1 MVNETNSR
9 DLKQKT
15 VKGIFWSYLSFVGGK
30 GLTFVT
36 TIVLARLLLPEQFGV
51 IGYCLIAIQYLDILN
66 SAGINDSLIARRDKL
81 EEAANAAFM
90 ANIILGLFSFS
101 MAWILAPSVAV
112 FFKTPE
118 IVPVLR
124 VLGLSLPIS
133 GLGLVPDALLRRQ
146 LEFRKILIPDVTRNF
161 MKGLTS
167 IVCAMF
173 GLGVWSLVWGQ
184 IAGVFTGSVLA
195 WYLAGWKPT
204 WRFDPESTRA
214 ITRYGFHIVLI
225 EIAGAFRNNVDYL
238 LVGRILGPA
247 ALGYY
252 TMSFRIPELLIR
264 SLNNVIG
271 SVSLPTLAVAQSDKE
286 KLHSFYFGYLRYLS
300 LFVAPIA
307 IGLAM
312 TSQVFIPLFLSDTWL
327 PAVIPTMLISLAIG
341 IAALGYVP
349 GVLYKAIG
357 RPEVLNRLAVI
368 KIPLAFFILWYSTRW
383 GINGVAAGQIALSII
398 SITLDT
404 LVANYLMSYKI
415 QDLVKAVFPSVFAV
429 LVMATALFI
438 INSTFLLGL
447 WDFLFKVVVGVLV
460 YVGTLWFVAR
470 DTVKNGM
477 SIIKKTFMKIS
488 PSSI

>member
-1 MVNETNSR
+1 
-9 DLKQKT
+9 
-15 VKGIFWSYLSFVGGK
+15 
-30 GLTFVT
+30 
-36 TIVLARLLLPEQFGV
+36 
-51 IGYCLIAIQYLDILN
+51 
-66 SAGINDSLIARRDKL
+66 
-81 EEAANAAFM
+81 M
-90 ANIILGLFSFS
+90 ANIILGLFSFGL
-101 MAWILAPSVAV
+101 AWVLAPSVAV

-146 LEFRKILIPDVTRNF
+146 LKFRTILIPDVSRNF
-161 MKGLTS
+161 MKGVTS

-184 IAGVFTGSVLA
+184 IAGIFTGSVLA
-195 WYLAGWKPT
+195 WFLAGWRPT
-204 WRFDPESTRA
+204 WRFDPEFTRA

-252 TMSFRIPELLIR
+252 TMSFRIPELLIC

-271 SVSLPTLAVAQSDKE
+271 SVSLPTLAITQSDKE

-307 IGLAM
+307 VGLAM
-312 TSQVFIPLFLSDTWL
+312 TAQEFIPLFLSDTWL

-341 IAALGYVP
+341 VAALGYVP

-357 RPEVLNRLAVI
+357 RPEVLNRMAVV

-383 GINGVAAGQIALSII
+383 GINGVAAGQIALSVI

-404 LVANYLMSYKI
+404 LVANYLMNYKI
-415 QDLVKAVFPSVFAV
+415 HDL
-429 LVMATALFI
+429 I
-438 INSTFLLGL
+438 
-447 WDFLFKVVVGVLV
+447 
-460 YVGTLWFVAR
+460 
-470 DTVKNGM
+470 
-477 SIIKKTFMKIS
+477 
-488 PSSI
+488 